1 MSGYSSYSGVGT
13 NMSYYDAMQMP
24 INRYMQQ
31 QGFNNYGQQQNM
43 NYQQPTNNA
52 RTSNADFVP
61 VSGKENARNQ
71 IVPQGTTMW
80 MLDNVEP
87 NLYVKSVS
95 NVGGIDF
102 KAFKLVDITDDI
114 PKQEVVNTEVGYVTI
129 EQFNKIQ
136 EEMNTLTAKIAMYE
150 SLLQGNTN
158 TKETKTTTRR
168 GGTANESTK

>member
-1 MSGYSSYSGVGT
+1 MSGYSSYGNAGT

-43 NYQQPTNNA
+43 NYQQPTNNT

-136 EEMNTLTAKIAMYE
+136 EEMNTLNAKITMYE
-150 SLLQGNTN
+150 SLLQGN

-168 GGTANESTK
+168 GGTASESTK